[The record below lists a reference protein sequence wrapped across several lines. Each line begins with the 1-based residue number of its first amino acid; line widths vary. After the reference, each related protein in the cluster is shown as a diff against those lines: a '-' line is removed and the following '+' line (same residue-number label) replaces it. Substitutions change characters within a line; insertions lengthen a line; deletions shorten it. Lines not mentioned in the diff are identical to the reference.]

1 MYDKG
6 VNEIALIIKDLNCQ
20 LKLLFRTIEALMDEK
35 FRQIFYEYNSQG
47 TLSRIK
53 GGIILKFGYSGN

>member
-47 TLSRIK
+47 TIFRIK
-53 GGIILKFGYSGN
+53 GGMILKF